1 MENETVTVSRERE
14 EHVAGGG
21 LLHRRALLAM
31 GAVAA
36 GGLASGLEAATD
48 PRSPASMR
56 EPGGALSGYGTR
68 APSAE
73 TIQRIVPE
81 LPFPGTGSS
90 RTPLQLLEGTITPN
104 GLHFERHHNGVPAI
118 DPATHE
124 LLIHGLVSQPLL
136 FRYNDLLR
144 YPRESRILFIE
155 CSGNSGTIAAAAPV
169 QASAGQLNGLV
180 SCAEWTGVRLATLL
194 DEVGIDSNARW
205 VQAEGADAAG
215 MTRSIPLSICLDD
228 AMIALFQNGEP
239 LRPEQGF
246 PMRLLLPGI
255 EGNASVKWL
264 RRLKVMATPAF
275 SREETSKYSDL
286 LADGRAELFS
296 LRMGVKSI
304 ILSPSFG
311 LDLPGAGRREISG
324 LAWSGHGRIR
334 KVDVSADGGSTWA
347 EAALGE
353 PVLPKALT
361 RFRIPWRWDGGPA
374 TLLSRAVDDTG
385 AVQPRRKD
393 WVAKYGAGQGYHSN
407 AIQSWRIDAS
417 GRVNHVYA

>member
-1 MENETVTVSRERE
+1 MRGESE

-36 GGLASGLEAATD
+36 GGLANGLDAATD
-48 PRSPASMR
+48 LRSPASMR

-68 APSAE
+68 APSTE
-73 TIQRIVPE
+73 LIQRIVPE

-118 DPATHE
+118 DPAMHG
-124 LLIHGLVSQPLL
+124 LLIHGLVRQPLL
-136 FRYNDLLR
+136 FRYDDLLR
-144 YPRESRILFIE
+144 YPRENRILFIE

-180 SCAEWTGVRLATLL
+180 SCAEWTGVRLSTLL
-194 DEVGIDSNARW
+194 DEAGIDPNARW

-215 MTRSIPLSICLDD
+215 MTRSVPLSICLDD

-264 RRLKVMATPAF
+264 RRLKVMAQPAF

-311 LDLPGAGRREISG
+311 LDLAGPGRREISG
-324 LAWSGHGRIR
+324 LAWSGRGRIR
-334 KVDVSADGGSTWA
+334 RVEVSADGGMSWA
-347 EAALGE
+347 DAALGE

-361 RFRIPWRWDGGPA
+361 RFRVPWRWDGSPA

-385 AVQPRRKD
+385 AVQPQRTE
-393 WVAKYGAGQGYHSN
+393 WIAKYGSGQGYHSN
-407 AIQSWRIDAS
+407 AIQSWRVDGS
-417 GRVNHVYA
+417 GHVSHVYA

>member
-1 MENETVTVSRERE
+1 MENETVTVNRERE

-21 LLHRRALLAM
+21 LLHRRAFLGM
-31 GAVAA
+31 SAVAA
-36 GGLASGLEAATD
+36 GGLASELGAATD
-48 PRSPASMR
+48 PRSPVSMR

-73 TIQRIVPE
+73 IIQRIVPE

-124 LLIHGLVSQPLL
+124 LLIHGLVRQPLL
-136 FRYNDLLR
+136 FRYDDLLR
-144 YPRESRILFIE
+144 YPRENRILFIE

-180 SCAEWTGVRLATLL
+180 SCAEWTGVRLGTLL
-194 DEVGIDSNARW
+194 DEVGVDLDARW

-264 RRLKVMATPAF
+264 RRLKVIATPAF

-304 ILSPSFG
+304 ILFPSFG
-311 LDLPGAGRREISG
+311 LDLPGPGRREISG

-334 KVDVSADGGSTWA
+334 KVEVSADGGTTWA

-353 PVLPKALT
+353 SVLPKALT

-385 AVQPRRKD
+385 AVQPRRKE
-393 WVAKYGAGQGYHSN
+393 WVAKYGIGQGYHSN
-407 AIQSWRIDAS
+407 AIQSWRIDES
-417 GRVNHVYA
+417 GHVSHVYA